1 MESPAV
7 FTSKI
12 LTLSSRFDLYCRIY
26 CNIAKKDVHIC
37 PTIAFFEEVLTE
49 PLPKTVHFAAQP
61 EIRKPR

>member
-26 CNIAKKDVHIC
+26 CNIAKKTMSIFALQSLFLKKSLR
-37 PTIAFFEEVLTE
+37 TIAGNSA
-49 PLPKTVHFAAQP
+49 FAVQP